1 MQFFRLGPT
10 IKNTEH
16 FLMVHFGHIQFLH
29 GSLFLHGKR
38 ASSGM
43 AKNPGKDTMLGPC
56 DLWLSFNQQTFPF
69 NGPRMD
75 DLKT

>member
-1 MQFFRLGPT
+1 MAPCFY
-10 IKNTEH
+10 
-16 FLMVHFGHIQFLH
+16 MVKKI
-29 GSLFLHGKR
+29 GKDR

-56 DLWLSFNQQTFPF
+56 DLWPSFNQQTFPF